1 MLWYLTL
8 LFTRIERLSLYYLM
22 IKVFSFIKSSKIHIF
37 TRICFANIFTVSFK
51 PISIVLLKL
60 RFPYTHQKYLKYFN
74 TCAKTWNFN
83 PQCRMLMITEWLI
96 LGKRKIMLEMNSEYQ
111 LSSLSLKVRP
121 VNWALMQ
128 KAIITLWQKATSTKR
143 QLEVKPSF
151 MSRANFILIIK
162 LILPRIM
169 KRHTTSYNEIY
180 LTLLIFIIWFCH
192 ILCW

>member
-1 MLWYLTL
+1 M
-8 LFTRIERLSLYYLM
+8 
-22 IKVFSFIKSSKIHIF
+22 
-37 TRICFANIFTVSFK
+37 
-51 PISIVLLKL
+51 

-74 TCAKTWNFN
+74 TCATNWNFN
-83 PQCRMLMITEWLI
+83 PPYRIPMITEWLFLEKRHI
-96 LGKRKIMLEMNSEYQ
+96 LNYLMLKMNLEYH

-121 VNWALMQ
+121 FNWALMR

-169 KRHTTSYNEIY
+169 KRHITSYNEIY
-180 LTLLIFIIWFCH
+180 LTLLIFIHGLIAHRCNPNIDSMIWK
-192 ILCW
+192 